1 MYFYDDPDDEE
12 ENSVINDEQENEQTA
27 QEAQTDETQGEE
39 PEEQGDQGGQR
50 GDGLASS
57 LEDLASKKSEIEN
70 GKAEENLADSSGVDN
85 PPKSRSSDGNDSKG
99 SSKTSE
105 GNDKPEGLKTGGGNP
120 VETAKT
126 GGLDKGNIASAALKG
141 AGEDGAQ
148 GAAKEALKE
157 TAKQEAKKQFMKM
170 GGQAFMNS
178 LSAAIAPLI
187 PWIVLIVLLIIIV
200 VGIVMFFVAVP
211 GQIVGKFKNL
221 GNNVIKAWSA
231 MIQGGDEVVSTSQI
245 AEVAAYVEK
254 MGYDL
259 KGEGFVSSDKTAED
273 IPQTISDIESWT
285 STDYNPELAE
295 AGNLSELLIADENQG
310 VIRRNDTGDVVDL
323 NSDPILTYI
332 ISDNQCYMIKN
343 FNVNLDE
350 MTGGH
355 GDFWGNLLAAVA
367 VVAGVLVAILVPG
380 GILISA
386 FLGLATTAGVAG
398 ASYLAVTL
406 QSNPDWGNGLIS
418 IYHEESLGKAGAY
431 YDQMEKGSIYL
442 DANTKK
448 LSVQRGWSN
457 GAYTF
462 DVDGW
467 SGRYGMPLEFL
478 LSVHL
483 ATQMPD
489 LAIDMA
495 TSFDTDVEVL
505 LHEVNGT
512 MTAGVLKS
520 TATGTNDEDF
530 ITYAEV
536 ADIGKAERSL
546 LSAAWEGVLDFV
558 NFIGGVFTG
567 GGDIWTDEEL
577 DQLAFNDR
585 ALGKLLDMGMY
596 HSESC
601 TCCYHIEGSK
611 ADASADDACEGDADN
626 VYDDKGNVT
635 DEHVFC
641 DACKE
646 RVMKLIA
653 AIKVCNDKEWESY
666 TPYISKVTDHWF
678 RDVYFVM
685 NDDEYD
691 TPNGESE
698 FAQNVIQ
705 VDEDYFYETNERWTM
720 YEVWE
725 EGESMP
731 EGFEVGD
738 YKLYDPDNMNSPS
751 TKTLAEVQEINEKI
765 ANGDTSVTRLVKKA
779 ITQNLDKTT
788 GIENFSG
795 WSAYEITD
803 KETGDEIPWEKMS
816 VDKNAKGELLEPAV
830 YKGEVA
836 ENPDDIL
843 IYYKETRPAD
853 VKQVEDG
860 QRTETNPTIKDMFLN
875 RAYYRYDG
883 STTRADAI
891 YEDRIAT
898 ADSTDQYNKEND
910 PRNPD
915 LIAKVNITKDSLGAF
930 SILENTHTL
939 DADYVYRDFKELI
952 VELNYFDKEDLSDK
966 VAEVMQWPIPEC
978 GSAGWPIRKYEKGET
993 FYGTLINS
1001 KVDLDYMKE
1010 IDVKKA
1016 EVQLN
1021 NLKEEVPLEGEG
1033 VETTPTSG
1041 ITNGLQATN
1050 NSASNSWV
1058 VGAVSSSA
1066 NPSISVDQFVQTGYD
1081 VHKIMEDGGGWD
1093 YCILNPSDGCNHKY
1107 GHSCGLNSTIQEAQE
1122 QYHNTCCATFT
1133 SWVLKEAGFDLSNHP
1148 NMHGATSSYN
1158 WCKDNG
1164 WTEITDYNSLEA
1176 GDFLFNA
1183 QGEDSSNIGDIGHVQ
1198 MLGNDGEWLNA
1209 GSVNA
1214 INDPPKSYKAGFI
1227 IGMRPPLNG
1236 VGQPFEGYEPE
1247 QAVVAPITGKIVD
1260 YGQVT
1265 RKNEETG
1272 EDEKVDFIKIQ
1283 AIDHYTTSGK
1293 GKTVLSE
1300 CTDAEKTYEEN
1311 NTDSTQKEGYD
1322 YFYEE
1327 YRGVIDGCVLY
1338 MEGFDLTL
1346 DETLAASDMESDEV
1360 TQYEANPVYNMTNN
1374 IKEAQAYWR
1383 EDAKSAALPFFKDGE
1398 DIYIKEG
1405 TVIGKTSADAEG
1417 FPPEIITD
1425 ESGMPTSEN
1434 PKGNGNYIRLI
1445 LRDLEDSIMEDVES
1459 YFNIEDTNMSKTQPY
1474 QAQPGDL
1481 ELLANLLH
1489 HEGCEAYFKTRSVF
1503 SGKPEQARDASR
1515 VTGYVLLNRAILN
1528 YGGHGTTIREQIL
1541 APGQYST
1548 AYDVTEGEADYC
1560 DLCLANAEWCLTYD
1574 CNSVTSP
1581 TSNQPMPRNVV
1592 GQSGWCQCSSDIGEF
1607 NCWWWVDTTGDG
1619 AKTEHSG
1626 SGSAFDTFYCIN
1638 SSFPSS

>member
-1 MYFYDDPDDEE
+1 MNPAR
-12 ENSVINDEQENEQTA
+12 ILQEMGKGTA
-27 QEAQTDETQGEE
+27 E
-39 PEEQGDQGGQR
+39 
-50 GDGLASS
+50 DGL
-57 LEDLASKKSEIEN
+57 
-70 GKAEENLADSSGVDN
+70 
-85 PPKSRSSDGNDSKG
+85 
-99 SSKTSE
+99 
-105 GNDKPEGLKTGGGNP
+105 GGG
-120 VETAKT
+120 VK
-126 GGLDKGNIASAALKG
+126 
-141 AGEDGAQ
+141 AG
-148 GAAKEALKE
+148 AKEA
-157 TAKQEAKKQFMKM
+157 AKQVAKDQAKKQIAKM
-170 GGQAFMNS
+170 GGEAFMHS
-178 LSAAIAPLI
+178 LTAALGPILFWVAI
-187 PWIVLIVLLIIIV
+187 IVLIIIIA
-200 VGIVMFFVAVP
+200 VGIIMFFIAVP
-211 GQIVGKFKNL
+211 GQIVGKFKDL
-221 GNNVIKAWSA
+221 GNTVMKAWSA

-273 IPQTISDIESWT
+273 IPSTISDIQSWT
-285 STDYNPELAE
+285 SKDYNPDLAE
-295 AGNLSELLIADENQG
+295 AGDLNSLLVADEAQG
-310 VIRRNDTGDVVDL
+310 VIRRNDTNEVVDL

-350 MTGGH
+350 MSGGA
-355 GDFWGNLLAAVA
+355 GDFWGGLLAAVA
-367 VVAGVLVAILVPG
+367 VVAGVLVAIFVPG

-418 IYHEESLGKAGAY
+418 IYHEEGLGKAGEY
-431 YDQMEKGSIYL
+431 YKQVEKGSIFL

-457 GAYTF
+457 GTYTF

-505 LHEVNGT
+505 LHKVDGE
-512 MTAGVLKS
+512 MTAGVLKEG
-520 TATGTNDEDF
+520 ATGTGDDSF

-536 ADIGKAERSL
+536 EAIGKEERGL
-546 LSAAWEGVLDFV
+546 LAAAWEGVLDFV

-585 ALGKLLDMGMY
+585 ALGKLLGMGMP
-596 HSESC
+596 HSTSC
-601 TCCYHIEGSK
+601 TCCSHIEGSK
-611 ADASADDACEGDADN
+611 ADPDAEDACEGDEDE
-626 VYDDKGNVT
+626 VYTDKGDVT
-635 DEHVFC
+635 DEHTFC

-685 NDDEYD
+685 NDDDYD
-691 TPNGESE
+691 EEGKSE
-698 FAQNVIQ
+698 FSKKVVT

-720 YEVWE
+720 YEAWE
-725 EGESMP
+725 EGDSIP

-738 YKLYDPDNMNSPS
+738 YKLYDPSNMDTPS
-751 TKTLAEVQEINEKI
+751 SKTLKEVQEINEKI

-779 ITQNLDKTT
+779 ITTKMDKSDIDGLD
-788 GIENFSG
+788 G
-795 WSAYEITD
+795 WSAYELTD
-803 KETGDEIPWEKMS
+803 PDVGEEIPWEKMS

-830 YKGEVA
+830 YKD
-836 ENPDDIL
+836 ENADDPENIL
-843 IYYKETRPAD
+843 IYYKETRPGD

-860 QRTETNPTIKDMFLN
+860 QRTETNPDIKDMFLN
-875 RAYYRYDG
+875 KKYYKYDG
-883 STTRADAI
+883 SVTTADAI
-891 YEDRIAT
+891 YEDRQNT
-898 ADSTDQYNKEND
+898 ADSADSYNTESD
-910 PRNPD
+910 PRNED
-915 LIAKVNITKDSLGAF
+915 LIAKVNINKDSLGAF

-939 DADYVYRDFKELI
+939 DADYIYRDFKELI

-966 VAEVMQWPIPEC
+966 IGEVMQWPIPEC
-978 GSAGWPIRKYEKGET
+978 GSAGWPIRKYEKGEA

-1010 IDVKKA
+1010 LDVKKA
-1016 EVQLN
+1016 EATLGQL
-1021 NLKEEVPLEGEG
+1021 KDEIQGDLEGDG
-1033 VETTPTSG
+1033 VETDPTSG
-1041 ITNGLQATN
+1041 LQTSNSLATN
-1050 NSASNSWV
+1050 SSL
-1058 VGAVSSSA
+1058 VGAVSA
-1066 NPSISVDQFVQTGYD
+1066 GATPSISVDQFVQTGYD
-1081 VHKIMEDGGGWD
+1081 VHKQMEGNNWD
-1093 YCILNPSDGCNHKY
+1093 YCVNRRSTDCDHVYGNP
-1107 GHSCGLNSTIQEAQE
+1107 CGLYETIQDAVAG
-1122 QYHNTCCATFT
+1122 YHDTCCASYT
-1133 SWVLKEAGFDLSNHP
+1133 SWVLKEAGFDLSSHKGI
-1148 NMHGATSSYN
+1148 HGAQSSYEY
-1158 WCKDNG
+1158 CKDSG
-1164 WTEITDYNSLEA
+1164 WTPITDYSSMEP
-1176 GDFLFNA
+1176 GDFLFNDS
-1183 QGEDSSNIGDIGHVQ
+1183 GEDGTDVSQIGHVQ

-1209 GSVNA
+1209 GSVSA
-1214 INDPPKSYKAGFI
+1214 INDPPKKYTAGFI
-1227 IGMRPPLNG
+1227 IAMRPPLNG
-1236 VGQPFEGYEPE
+1236 AGKPFEGYEPE
-1247 QAVVAPITGKIVD
+1247 QAVVAPITGKVVD
-1260 YGQVT
+1260 YGKVN

-1272 EDEKVDFIKIQ
+1272 EDEEVDFIKIQ
-1283 AIDHYTTSGK
+1283 AIDSYITG
-1293 GKTVLSE
+1293 GEGNTVLSE
-1300 CTDAEKTYEEN
+1300 CTDADKTYKDN
-1311 NTDSTQKEGYD
+1311 NTDSTKKEGYD

-1327 YRGVIDGCVLY
+1327 YRGVVDGFVLY

-1346 DETLAASDMESDEV
+1346 DETLAASDMESEEV
-1360 TQYEANPVYNMTNN
+1360 TQYEPNKVYNMVNN
-1374 IKEAQAYWR
+1374 VKEAQAYWR

-1398 DIYIKEG
+1398 DLYIKEG

-1417 FPPEIITD
+1417 FPPEIVTD
-1425 ESGMPTSEN
+1425 EQGVPTAEN

-1445 LRDLEDSIMEDVES
+1445 LRDLEDSIVEDVES

-1503 SGKPEQARDASR
+1503 AGKPEQARDASR

-1626 SGSAFDTFYCIN
+1626 AGSAFDTFYCIN
-1638 SSFPSS
+1638 STFPSS